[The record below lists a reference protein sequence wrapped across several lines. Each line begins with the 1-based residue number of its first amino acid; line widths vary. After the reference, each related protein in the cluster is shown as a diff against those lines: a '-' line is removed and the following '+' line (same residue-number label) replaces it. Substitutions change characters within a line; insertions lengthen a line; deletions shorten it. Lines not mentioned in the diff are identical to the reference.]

1 MTQRTISLNENAYK
15 KLKKKKRNN
24 ESYSDLIIRLV
35 DEEDR
40 KEKEDIFL
48 KFAGVF
54 EDDAEYWSSVE
65 EKITKNRNSHLI
77 TEED

>member
-1 MTQRTISLNENAYK
+1 MTQRTISSNKN
-15 KLKKKKRNN
+15 
-24 ESYSDLIIRLV
+24 
-35 DEEDR
+35 EEDR
-40 KEKEDIFL
+40 KEIEDVFL

-65 EKITKNRNSHLI
+65 EKTSKNRNSHLI